1 MIQQTKER
9 SVKNGPPEDDFARST
24 IVPVVEE
31 VPVVGKRTV
40 PSGRMRIDK
49 TVSERDVVIDEPLW
63 QRDAHVERVPIGRD
77 VSAGEE
83 LPGIRYEGDTMIIPV
98 LHEVPVVVK
107 KIVLKEEIR
116 ITRVDREVRQ
126 PQTVQVKFEEVSL
139 VHQDEES
146 ASTPD
151 QG

>member
-1 MIQQTKER
+1 
-9 SVKNGPPEDDFARST
+9 
-24 IVPVVEE
+24 
-31 VPVVGKRTV
+31 
-40 PSGRMRIDK
+40 
-49 TVSERDVVIDEPLW
+49 
-63 QRDAHVERVPIGRD
+63 
-77 VSAGEE
+77 
-83 LPGIRYEGDTMIIPV
+83 MIIPV